1 MAISW
6 AVKEL
11 LTAVKMNNFG
21 VRRMSDAEQLA
32 TLNSARL
39 LGDNYYNTDHKTLQI
54 YQTGDDSNFD
64 ITQLSNFLYRDE
76 SQIGAGSST
85 QTLYDEAFINNQ
97 GKMNT
102 RVFVLI
108 EYLKETSQAWSIDA
122 IVTDGS
128 SPITTSISGGSDPS
142 PVPIYDV
149 LEINTTSFTIDDILN
164 IKLDV
169 NDAQIQFIEMRG
181 V

>member
-1 MAISW
+1 MAIKW
-6 AVKEL
+6 AIKEL
-11 LTAVKMNNFG
+11 LTAVKMNNTTI
-21 VRRMSDAEQLA
+21 RRMSDAEQIA
-32 TLNSARL
+32 SLNSERL
-39 LGDNYYNTDHKTLQI
+39 AGDLIENTDHKTLQKYNSGASSI
-54 YQTGDDSNFD
+54 FNVTEF
-64 ITQLSNFLYRDE
+64 SNFLFRDE

-85 QTLYDEAFINNQ
+85 LTLYNEAFINNQ

-108 EYLKETSQAWSIDA
+108 EYLKETSQAGSIDA

-128 SPITTSISGGSDPS
+128 SPITTNINWSSDPS
-142 PVPIYDV
+142 PVLTYV
-149 LEINTTSFTIDDILN
+149 VMEVVTTSFAIDDILN

-169 NDAQIQFIEMRG
+169 NDAQIQYIEMRG